1 MCDDYEKARVLDL
14 CEAMPPVYVATD
26 DDDPAFVAH
35 LKSRGC
41 FLSSDLKLGAPRHT
55 LTDVDLLM
63 VDVMLVAGAEV
74 SLTFGH
80 TALARLYDR
89 IRAARGTP
97 RSINV
102 AADAAFK
109 RRTNAR
115 LRARARAPPPRR
127 WATQR
132 IRSSSR
138 GRESTRTTAEERRTD
153 ARIEP
158 TAAMASGRA
167 GARVAVATAVRLRTS
182 PRRRLTVVCE
192 VSDSY
197 RRSDSC
203 RRSSLAPRDRTSSSC
218 SSTRSSSSSR
228 SRSQSSESRSVSAR
242 L

>member
-89 IRAARGTP
+89 MRAARGTP

-102 AADAAFK
+102 AADAGRSK
-109 RRTNAR
+109 GVRT
-115 LRARARAPPPRR
+115 RARG
-127 WATQR
+127 
-132 IRSSSR
+132 R
-138 GRESTRTTAEERRTD
+138 GRERRRRRVVGRREGYALRRGDGNRRGDDGGGETD
-153 ARIEP
+153 KDAKIEP
-158 TAAMASGRA
+158 TSGDRVA
-167 GARVAVATAVRLRTS
+167 GAER
-182 PRRRLTVVCE
+182 
-192 VSDSY
+192 
-197 RRSDSC
+197 
-203 RRSSLAPRDRTSSSC
+203 
-218 SSTRSSSSSR
+218 R
-228 SRSQSSESRSVSAR
+228 SRSAGRAAIASRVDDALR
-242 L
+242 TP

>member
-1 MCDDYEKARVLDL
+1 MRFDGNATGSGAALMCDDYEKARVLDL

-89 IRAARGTP
+89 MRAARGTP

-102 AADAAFK
+102 AADAGAFK
-109 RRTNAR
+109 RAYE
-115 LRARARAPPPRR
+115 RALAGAG
-127 WATQR
+127 ASAAAAASLGDAKDTLFVEGTG
-132 IRSSSR
+132 ID
-138 GRESTRTTAEERRTD
+138 EETTAEERRTKT
-153 ARIEP
+153 RKSNRR
-158 TAAMASGRA
+158 AAIA
-167 GARVAVATAVRLRTS
+167 
-182 PRRRLTVVCE
+182 
-192 VSDSY
+192 
-197 RRSDSC
+197 
-203 RRSSLAPRDRTSSSC
+203 
-218 SSTRSSSSSR
+218 
-228 SRSQSSESRSVSAR
+228 
-242 L
+242 